1 MIIKI
6 NSKCKQYKKE
16 NKTMQRSLCKSLE
29 HLVDKIE
36 AEGSNINKIYNNDS
50 IIYDRINDHI
60 FIFKTHGRDNTQLR
74 IVYSFEYKHGDSILY
89 LLDYAN
95 KKKNDKEYLSQ
106 LNSKYKDVRISDL
119 MFSDLIPVA

>member
-16 NKTMQRSLCKSLE
+16 NRTVQRSLYKSLE

-36 AEGSNINKIYNNDS
+36 AEGSDINKIYNNDS
-50 IIYDRINDHI
+50 IIYDRISDQV
-60 FIFKTHGRDNTQLR
+60 FIYKTHGRDNTQLR
-74 IVYSFEYKHGDSILY
+74 IVYSFEYKNGTSILY

-95 KKKNDKEYLSQ
+95 KKKNDKEYLAQ
-106 LNSKYKDVRISDL
+106 LNSKFRNVRISDL
-119 MFSDLIPVA
+119 LFSDLVPVA

>member
-6 NSKCKQYKKE
+6 SSKCKQYKKE
-16 NKTMQRSLCKSLE
+16 NKTAQRSLCKSLE

-74 IVYSFEYKHGDSILY
+74 IVYSFEHIHGDSILY

-106 LNSKYKDVRISDL
+106 LNSKFKNVHVSDL
-119 MFSDLIPVA
+119 MFSDLVPVA